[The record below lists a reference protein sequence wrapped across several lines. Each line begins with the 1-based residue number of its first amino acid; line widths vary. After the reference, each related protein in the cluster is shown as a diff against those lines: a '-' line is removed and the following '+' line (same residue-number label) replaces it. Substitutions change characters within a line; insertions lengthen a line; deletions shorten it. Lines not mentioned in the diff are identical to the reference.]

1 MNSLSISER
10 EAEEWLANFPR
21 LFDLYQRSKK
31 DDPKNYFNFEELIP
45 WSASNFAEIEKTLSR
60 LDTESWGKLCAKALS
75 YISADDSLRRYQQ
88 LFDHLNEAKG
98 YVFLADQGFT
108 RIEFIEPKKSK
119 KDTPPSPDLFARKA
133 DSTALLEV
141 KTINESQDN
150 LSPSAPWRNEAVIV
164 RRNLSEEFKGKIK
177 STIVQARSQLDS
189 YPQSADRK
197 IVFLIIRF
205 DHGQKTAWH
214 LYSELKDFVAAQ
226 TRDGIEVYYEPQ
238 L

>member
-1 MNSLSISER
+1 MNAFPISEK
-10 EAEEWLANFPR
+10 EAEQWLSNFPK

-31 DDPKNYFNFEELIP
+31 DDPKNYFNFKELIP

-60 LDTESWGKLCAKALS
+60 LDSESWERLCAKARS

-88 LFDHLNEAKG
+88 LFDYLNEAKG

-108 RIEFIEPKKSK
+108 QMEFIEPKKSK
-119 KDTPPSPDLFARKA
+119 KETSQSPDLFARKA

-150 LSPSAPWRNEAVIV
+150 LRPSAPWRNEAVTV
-164 RRNLSEEFKGKIK
+164 GRNLSEEFKGKII
-177 STIVQARSQLDS
+177 STIVQARSQLDN
-189 YPQSADRK
+189 YPQLAARK
-197 IVFLIIRF
+197 IVFLIVRF
-205 DHGQKTAWH
+205 NHGQKTAWH
-214 LYSELKDFVAAQ
+214 LYPELKDFIAAQ
-226 TRDGIEVYYEPQ
+226 TRDGVEVYHEPQ